1 MGILPQIL
9 SEIEEEENTINEV
22 TSESYEE
29 KRTYKF
35 NFERG
40 DFETNV
46 VGEVLKTTTTREIL
60 KETVDKILHD
70 ARYKYL
76 IYSDSHGNE
85 LDYILEQDYTQEEL
99 ELELQRIYTEAL
111 LYNELISDV
120 YDFEFEFMEDR
131 VECSF
136 IVEGKYGDLLTYK
149 NEVIL

>member
-9 SEIEEEENTINEV
+9 SEIEEEENTINV
-22 TSESYEE
+22 VATESYEE

-46 VGEVLKTTTTREIL
+46 IGEVLKTTNTREIL

-85 LDYILEQDYTQEEL
+85 VDYILEQDYTQEEL
-99 ELELQRIYTEAL
+99 ELELQRIYIEAL
-111 LYNELISDV
+111 LYNELISNV

-131 VECSF
+131 IECSF
-136 IVEGKYGDLLTYK
+136 IVEGK
-149 NEVIL
+149 